1 MASGAP
7 ASTPSAFEI
16 TNRDTST
23 SYRRRRFLRLTMS
36 PPITPAVAVPAAFR
50 PPPRPPARVRRR
62 RRHGSVAPA
71 HPPRRCRGSYRAQRL
86 PDVPTADASPCAGID
101 HLAYRGCKGTSVGNL

>member
-1 MASGAP
+1 
-7 ASTPSAFEI
+7 
-16 TNRDTST
+16 
-23 SYRRRRFLRLTMS
+23 MS

-101 HLAYRGCKGTSVGNL
+101 HLAYRGCKGTSAIFDAASVHCLGIGMQCHDCCVLQRCIAHSSGR